1 MDKSFQSCKLLWK
14 PICIVIT
21 CKILQLC
28 LSAVAIPTDV
38 GTTVPVITYPAER
51 MLTFT
56 NLSGEELLAISESVV
71 ASFFT
76 LSSPVSI
83 YSCSIVLSLA
93 VASGAESGDS
103 AGIQPFNEAAST
115 DDEGGC
121 VVVWLGS
128 LSQPIL
134 VTDPLGMIR

>member
-1 MDKSFQSCKLLWK
+1 M
-14 PICIVIT
+14 IT

-38 GTTVPVITYPAER
+38 GTTVSVITYLAER

-56 NLSGEELLAISESVV
+56 NLSGEESLAISESV
-71 ASFFT
+71 AGSFFT
-76 LSSPVSI
+76 LSSPMTI
-83 YSCSIVLSLA
+83 YSCSILLSLA

-103 AGIQPFNEAAST
+103 AGMQPFNEAAT
-115 DDEGGC
+115 TDDDEGGC

-134 VTDPLGMIR
+134 VTDPLGIR